1 MQQCIATSSDSV
13 DENLFATPSQSHR
26 GLNGQPPSNQLS
38 FHSPSHFVI
47 SPAALH
53 PPPAKGLHAGLL
65 DAAVPQSH
73 SPTATVTPTS
83 WTTPPP
89 AFCIR
94 QTDKG
99 QPDGTASLPLL
110 NRATFRIDSPLASG
124 LFRPGQLYHYNID
137 RHVTLPTMTDYYD
150 EGDSFA
156 YDDDGGP
163 SSPMSPDHAAA
174 AAANGMGL
182 GSLADE
188 LAAAWSDDDGDEL
201 DDAPRSPTTPRSP
214 THRRHASISS
224 VGSAG
229 SAGRKRFAR
238 LSNETASSIVSNGT
252 TATSATTASKPPP
265 IRHHR
270 RLSSSARLDVNGA
283 GTGISPSLED
293 KIGQIESEALR
304 GLSMVKSWSRR
315 QRAGLSKRRGDVNGV
330 VEEDAV
336 GEEEDPICR
345 LLDGLQGLSSQSG
358 IETGSQ
364 RSRLVTAHG
373 SLAIHVENQ
382 SRTLRDLS
390 LQLNAP
396 GTTIT
401 ASAPRLSTHPITIS
415 SSSSSNHTITAT
427 LSPPDE
433 DPEEDSEDDGIATLL
448 SSLPTPAIEPLRDIQ
463 SLHMLT
469 LQLISHF
476 AALSD
481 AIHMFRQQSNA
492 VSRKLRG
499 AKEAMRDWK
508 AEVEVVETAHRYIDE
523 GDWEARLGRREAAGV
538 CREVLGGFEDVIRGM
553 ERRIEGLC

>member
-1 MQQCIATSSDSV
+1 
-13 DENLFATPSQSHR
+13 
-26 GLNGQPPSNQLS
+26 
-38 FHSPSHFVI
+38 
-47 SPAALH
+47 
-53 PPPAKGLHAGLL
+53 
-65 DAAVPQSH
+65 
-73 SPTATVTPTS
+73 
-83 WTTPPP
+83 
-89 AFCIR
+89 
-94 QTDKG
+94 
-99 QPDGTASLPLL
+99 
-110 NRATFRIDSPLASG
+110 
-124 LFRPGQLYHYNID
+124 
-137 RHVTLPTMTDYYD
+137 MTDYYD
-150 EGDSFA
+150 EQDSFA

-163 SSPMSPDHAAA
+163 SSPMMADHGS
-174 AAANGMGL
+174 AANGL

-188 LAAAWSDDDGDEL
+188 LAAAWSDEEGDEI
-201 DDAPRSPTTPRSP
+201 DEHGEMPRSPTTPRSP
-214 THRRHASISS
+214 IHRRHASISS

-229 SAGRKRFAR
+229 SHRKRFAR

-252 TATSATTASKPPP
+252 TATSATSASKPP

-270 RLSSSARLDVNGA
+270 RLSSSARVDVNGVD
-283 GTGISPSLED
+283 TGISPSLEE

-315 QRAGLSKRRGDVNGV
+315 QRAGISKRRGDMNGV
-330 VEEDAV
+330 VEAEEIV
-336 GEEEDPICR
+336 EEEEDPICR

-358 IETGSQ
+358 IETGTQ
-364 RSRLVTAHG
+364 RLVTAHS

-401 ASAPRLSTHPITIS
+401 TSTPRLNTQPVTIS
-415 SSSSSNHTITAT
+415 SKGAAT
-427 LSPPDE
+427 SQPENEDE
-433 DPEEDSEDDGIATLL
+433 DDEEEEDDGIATLI
-448 SSLPTPAIEPLRDIQ
+448 SSMPTPAIDPLRDIQ

-476 AALSD
+476 AGLSD

-508 AEVEVVETAHRYIDE
+508 QEVETVETAHRYIDE
-523 GDWEARLGRREAAGV
+523 GDWENRLGRREAAGV